1 MKLNNASTITQIKQ
15 KIAEL
20 LKDKS
25 DLDQMEKDVQ
35 SLKEISNMVLKDTEL
50 N

>member
-1 MKLNNASTITQIKQ
+1 MNNASTVPQIKQ

-20 LKDKS
+20 LKDKA
-25 DLDQMEKDVQ
+25 DLNQMEKDVQ

-50 N
+50 S